1 MKPQAI
7 FFGGFQKWRK
17 FPFRATLKIRI
28 FQPPKNTLDSSVDN
42 IEKGFTEVTIKI
54 PNHLI
59 AGIDQLKNEWGLNN
73 RGSVFERLL
82 EVILE
87 KE

>member
-54 PNHLI
+54 P
-59 AGIDQLKNEWGLNN
+59 
-73 RGSVFERLL
+73 
-82 EVILE
+82 
-87 KE
+87 